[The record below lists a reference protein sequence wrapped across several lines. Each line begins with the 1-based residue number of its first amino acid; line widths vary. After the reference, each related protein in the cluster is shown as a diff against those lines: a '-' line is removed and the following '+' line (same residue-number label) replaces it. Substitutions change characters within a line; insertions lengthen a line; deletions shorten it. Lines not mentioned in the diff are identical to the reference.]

1 MTTTRNEL
9 IEDVQAELHE
19 LIASSNINVHN
30 IWFGDIDPADIQAPA
45 VHFMLTSTER
55 NENQVIQTPSR
66 IEWNLNYDVSCLYGG
81 SEAGQTFENARV
93 FVEAVNN
100 LLQTQHTADERLN
113 NTCQD
118 IQCMS
123 TEYGYVALDLPE
135 PVMMSGGVIK
145 LIIQVIEIF

>member
-30 IWFGDIDPADIQAPA
+30 IWFGDIDPADVQAPA
-45 VHFMLTSTER
+45 VHIMLTSTER

-81 SEAGQTFENARV
+81 SE
-93 FVEAVNN
+93 
-100 LLQTQHTADERLN
+100 
-113 NTCQD
+113 
-118 IQCMS
+118 
-123 TEYGYVALDLPE
+123 
-135 PVMMSGGVIK
+135 
-145 LIIQVIEIF
+145 